1 MTYSEV
7 VHLLSSHMVPKG
19 SDNAQMIPLLEKFV
33 NEQNK
38 DGSDSDEIGDFERE
52 ANQHRQEADPDRQD
66 YPES

>member
-1 MTYSEV
+1 
-7 VHLLSSHMVPKG
+7 MVPKG